1 MIFRRKKDVDP
12 LELRFQM
19 MVDLIKDLPRADYNR
34 LKKAMDKVYD
44 GWQDIRNVRTEE
56 EKEIAKEEKANKDIV
71 IAEKILEKE
80 GK

>member
-1 MIFRRKKDVDP
+1 
-12 LELRFQM
+12 
-19 MVDLIKDLPRADYNR
+19 
-34 LKKAMDKVYD
+34 MDKVYD

>member
-12 LELRFQM
+12 IEFRFQM
-19 MVDLIKDLPRADYNR
+19 MVELIKDLPRSDYNR
-34 LKKAMDKVYD
+34 FKKAMDKVYD

-56 EKEIAKEEKANKDIV
+56 EKEIAKEEKANKEI
-71 IAEKILEKE
+71 IISEKILEKE

>member
-1 MIFRRKKDVDP
+1 MTKENSDNNKSVEVKEVD
-12 LELRFQM
+12 
-19 MVDLIKDLPRADYNR
+19 
-34 LKKAMDKVYD
+34 
-44 GWQDIRNVRTEE
+44 E

>member
-12 LELRFQM
+12 IELRFQM

-34 LKKAMDKVYD
+34 LNKAMDKVYD

>member
-12 LELRFQM
+12 IELRFQM

-44 GWQDIRNVRTEE
+44 GRQDITNVRTEE